1 MTSNQT
7 LIVKLEAKAKRE
19 ALELAFK
26 LQLRAAKLID
36 GCKCEYQFHGERKWR
51 FDFAWPDMKLAIE
64 VEGGT
69 TQNGRHNRAEGY
81 EKDCEKYNTATAMGW
96 TLFRFTAKMIHSGNA
111 VMFVDDF
118 FKTKGL
124 C

>member
-1 MTSNQT
+1 MQT
-7 LIVKLEAKAKRE
+7 AKDQIKAAEAKAKRE

-26 LQLRAAKLID
+26 LQLRAAKLIG

-69 TQNGRHNRAEGY
+69 TQNGRHNRADGY

-111 VMFVDDF
+111 VMFVENY
-118 FKTKGL
+118 FKSHGY
-124 C
+124 